1 MKVGQL
7 GAFLEAMEKLL
18 AIKWKGT
25 RAKQI
30 PANCK
35 KHSARKAI
43 VDITPQN
50 VMKTVIKYINLFGHS
65 IGRC

>member
-7 GAFLEAMEKLL
+7 GAFLEAIEKLL

-30 PANCK
+30 SANCK
-35 KHSARKAI
+35 KHSARKSHRG
-43 VDITPQN
+43 
-50 VMKTVIKYINLFGHS
+50 YHS
-65 IGRC
+65 AECYENSD

>member
-7 GAFLEAMEKLL
+7 GVFLEAMEKLL

-43 VDITPQN
+43 VNITPQN
-50 VMKTVIKYINLFGHS
+50 VMKTVIKYINLYWEVLE
-65 IGRC
+65 RK

>member
-7 GAFLEAMEKLL
+7 DAFLEAMEKLP

-30 PANCK
+30 LLIA
-35 KHSARKAI
+35 
-43 VDITPQN
+43 
-50 VMKTVIKYINLFGHS
+50 
-65 IGRC
+65 

>member
-7 GAFLEAMEKLL
+7 GVFLEAMEKLL

-35 KHSARKAI
+35 KHSARKSHRG
-43 VDITPQN
+43 
-50 VMKTVIKYINLFGHS
+50 YHS
-65 IGRC
+65 TECYENSD